1 MRRLAAALSWT
12 LLGVLVATP
21 AVAQRCPDPA
31 SALGVSRIVEI
42 DTRGGPLFGS
52 VTRLEKEASFLRRK
66 EVVLTFDDG
75 PMPGVTRPILDV
87 LDRFCIKA
95 TFFPVGRM
103 AVAHPAIVK
112 EVAARGHT
120 LGSHTWSH
128 LRLRDAPVDV
138 ARDEIEHG
146 FAAVALAAGGPV
158 APLFRF
164 PGLADNQ
171 ALIAYLQSRDIGTL
185 TVDVVSNDS
194 FITDAQYL
202 ARTALAGIEAR
213 GGGILLFH
221 DIKPQTVAALPVVL
235 SGLKE
240 RGYSIVH
247 LRTKQPYHSPDGH
260 VAAIKPLI
268 AKDQGNGV
276 AAPPPAIESL
286 GDDTGTAPSVD
297 ATAARPPAAGKAGAT
312 KRPARP
318 SYTPAT
324 DWKATVLRG
333 PFSHDMR

>member
-1 MRRLAAALSWT
+1 MRRRAAALSWMM
-12 LLGVLVATP
+12 LGVLLVTP
-21 AVAQRCPDPA
+21 AAAQDCPDSA
-31 SALGVSRIVEI
+31 SALGVSRIVLI
-42 DTRGGPLFGS
+42 DTTGGPLFGS
-52 VTRLEKEASFLRRK
+52 ITRLEKEASFLRRK

-75 PMPGVTRPILDV
+75 PMPAVTRPILDI
-87 LDRFCIKA
+87 LDRFCTKA

-112 EVAARGHT
+112 DVAGRGHT

-128 LRLRDAPVDV
+128 ARLRDAPFDV
-138 ARDEIEHG
+138 AKEEIEHG
-146 FAAVALAAGGPV
+146 FAAVALAAGGPI

-171 ALIAYLQSRDIGTL
+171 AVIAYLRSRDIGTL

-194 FITDAQYL
+194 FITDAQHL

-221 DIKPQTVAALPVVL
+221 DIKPQTVAALPIVL
-235 SGLKE
+235 SALKE

-247 LRTKQPYHSPDGH
+247 LWATQPYHPPEGEIE
-260 VAAIKPLI
+260 ALKPLI
-268 AKDQGNGV
+268 ARGQGNGA
-276 AAPPPAIESL
+276 AAPPPAIEGL
-286 GDDTGTAPSVD
+286 GDDTGAVPGAD
-297 ATAARPPAAGKAGAT
+297 AAAARPPAAGKAVAA

-318 SYTPAT
+318 SGPQTT